1 MPNIKD
7 KSSCYGCR
15 CETCRWKGPAG
26 VSVGGVSMDKTMN
39 LREIIA
45 YLRDQARDK
54 ESLDD
59 GENGIFARDMEVLM
73 IAAEALERLEAAM
86 EIFAWVP
93 GGEKEKSSAAKRIR
107 LMDAFDML
115 SEREKKVLIMLD
127 GLDGTPQPMSAVGK
141 EFGVTRERIRQ
152 LADRAHAKLTC
163 AISDDSVADLLREC
177 AREIMVSEKQK
188 AFRAEATRSEEREED
203 EHDTGRSDCRN

>member
-1 MPNIKD
+1 
-7 KSSCYGCR
+7 
-15 CETCRWKGPAG
+15 
-26 VSVGGVSMDKTMN
+26 MDKTMN

-73 IAAEALERLEAAM
+73 IAAEALERLEAVM

-127 GLDGTPQPMSAVGK
+127 GLDGTPQSMYAVSR

-152 LADRAHAKLTC
+152 LADRAHTKLAY
-163 AISDDSVADLLREC
+163 AISGDSVVDLLREC

-188 AFRAEATRSEEREED
+188 AFRAED
-203 EHDTGRSDCRN
+203 MKNGRMGENA

>member
-1 MPNIKD
+1 M
-7 KSSCYGCR
+7 
-15 CETCRWKGPAG
+15 E
-26 VSVGGVSMDKTMN
+26 KTMN

-45 YLRDQARDK
+45 SLRDQAMDK
-54 ESLDD
+54 ESLNN
-59 GENGIFARDMEVLM
+59 GENGIFARDMEALM

-86 EIFAWVP
+86 EILAWVP

-127 GLDGTPQPMSAVGK
+127 GLDGTPQSMSAVGK

-152 LADRAHAKLTC
+152 LADRAHAKLAH
-163 AISDDSVADLLREC
+163 AISDRSVADLLREC
-177 AREIMVSEKQK
+177 AREIMEGEKH
-188 AFRAEATRSEEREED
+188 AY
-203 EHDTGRSDCRN
+203 H

>member
-1 MPNIKD
+1 MPRLPVRNLPVACSGQQPLLQRVRSFQTGI
-7 KSSCYGCR
+7 
-15 CETCRWKGPAG
+15 
-26 VSVGGVSMDKTMN
+26 SVGGVSMDKTMN

-45 YLRDQARDK
+45 YLRDRARDK

-59 GENGIFARDMEVLM
+59 GENGIFARDMEALM

-115 SEREKKVLIMLD
+115 SEREKRVLIMLD
-127 GLDGTPQPMSAVGK
+127 GLDGTPRSMYAVSR

-152 LADRAHAKLTC
+152 LADRAHTKLTC
-163 AISDDSVADLLREC
+163 AISDDSVVDLLREC

-188 AFRAEATRSEEREED
+188 V
-203 EHDTGRSDCRN
+203 CRRQPEGEV